1 MRRLALGRGANWR
14 YRIAIALRFNAEGP
28 RGLLNGKAPGTPNI
42 VDDSQRQALRHI
54 VEDGPMPAVHGVVRW
69 RLIDLAELNPVENI
83 WQFMRDNWLSNRVFK
98 SYDEI
103 LDLMFMALVFIH
115 NLVSEEQP
123 P

>member
-1 MRRLALGRGANWR
+1 
-14 YRIAIALRFNAEGP
+14 
-28 RGLLNGKAPGTPNI
+28 LNGKAPGTPNI

-83 WQFMRDNWLSNRVFK
+83 WQFMRDNWLSNRVFQ
-98 SYDEI
+98 SYDDI

>member
-1 MRRLALGRGANWR
+1 LQLRDWV
-14 YRIAIALRFNAEGP
+14 LRFNAEGP

-54 VEDGPMPAVHGVVRW
+54 VEGGPMPAIHGVVRW

-83 WQFMRDNWLSNRVFK
+83 WQYMRDNWLSNRVFQ
-98 SYDEI
+98 SYDDI

>member
-1 MRRLALGRGANWR
+1 LQLRDWV
-14 YRIAIALRFNAEGP
+14 LRFNAGGP
-28 RGLLNGKAPGTPNI
+28 RGPLNGK
-42 VDDSQRQALRHI
+42 RRHI
-54 VEDGPMPAVHGVVRW
+54 VEGGPIPAVHGVVRW
-69 RLIDLAELNPVENI
+69 RLIDLAELNSVENI

-98 SYDEI
+98 SYDDI